1 MLMAGASLRWSDTKT
16 TVIPDCRI
24 HRGREAVGINFIA
37 VGLVIALVPW
47 VVDEYGI

>member
-1 MLMAGASLRWSDTKT
+1 MVERYEEA

-24 HRGREAVGINFIA
+24 HQGREAVGIDFIA

-47 VVDEYGI
+47 VGDEYGI